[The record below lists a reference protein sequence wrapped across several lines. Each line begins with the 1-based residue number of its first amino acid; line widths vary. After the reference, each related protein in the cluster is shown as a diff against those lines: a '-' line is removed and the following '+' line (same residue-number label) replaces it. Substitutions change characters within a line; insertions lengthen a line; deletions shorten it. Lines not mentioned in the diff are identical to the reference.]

1 MMIKP
6 TQAIQFVVSALW
18 RSLFRYF
25 KLTFLLSFL
34 ITLSW
39 CIPIGVQSK
48 SNSFY
53 GLGLPRNDYR
63 GISRCGNP
71 NNLVAVDLLAPDDG
85 ARTLAERPTFYW
97 YIEHKSAFNKD
108 IENAAK
114 HKGFFK
120 VNFLLRDSVG
130 REAKPIFRF
139 SSEDH
144 AINRSGT
151 LYKFTLPSHE
161 SNLNINQTY
170 TWQIRYLQYETQN
183 PESSSQIDVRAFVQR
198 EDNPL
203 VMEQIKLVS
212 KNLDRARIYA
222 NNAYWYDALDEY
234 TNWIDEHPNDTKAL
248 NERQK
253 MLDEIIDHNPKN
265 KCASKF
271 EAIGNGTNFRKVSP
285 LNMKPER

>member
-1 MMIKP
+1 MIKP
-6 TQAIQFVVSALW
+6 TQEIQFVVSVLW

-34 ITLSW
+34 ITISW

-48 SNSFY
+48 NNSFY

-63 GISRCGNP
+63 GISRCGDR

-85 ARTLAERPTFYW
+85 ARTLSARPTFYW

-108 IENAAK
+108 IENTAK
-114 HKGFFK
+114 NKKFFK
-120 VNFLLRDSVG
+120 VNFLLRDNFK
-130 REAKPIFRF
+130 REAGYIFRF

-144 AINRSGT
+144 VVNRSGT
-151 LYKFTLPSHE
+151 LYKFTLPSNVP
-161 SNLNINQTY
+161 NLSVNQTY
-170 TWQIRYLQYETQN
+170 TWQIRYLQFEKPN
-183 PESSSQIDVRAFVQR
+183 SEFSSQIDVRRFVKR

-203 VMEQIKLVS
+203 VMEQISLVS

-222 NNAYWYDALDEY
+222 KNAYWYDALDEY
-234 TNWIDEHPNDTKAL
+234 TNWIDKHPNDLKAL

-253 MLDEIIDHNPKN
+253 MLDEIIDHSPKN
-265 KCASKF
+265 KCVSKF
-271 EAIGNGTNFRKVSP
+271 NAIGNGTNFKKVSP